1 MTLTLFYCLSQET
14 WLDDSWKLVY
24 RNQSRFYNFNFTKKN
39 SKKFNITS
47 IYFSMFNNKPP
58 ASWVAH
64 ITRDFLT
71 CYSCSY
77 YSSMFTV
84 TYSDRSITNE
94 DQTLKLNSCNLII
107 TKRGGV
113 CPYIK
118 ELLVACALDTYN
130 ISVFRSLISFL
141 QFTKSEKQ
149 RWRSVAFSK
158 VLDRRLINVL
168 ALSFIQN

>member
-64 ITRDFLT
+64 ITRD
-71 CYSCSY
+71 
-77 YSSMFTV
+77 SSMFTV

-141 QFTKSEKQ
+141 QFTKSEKH